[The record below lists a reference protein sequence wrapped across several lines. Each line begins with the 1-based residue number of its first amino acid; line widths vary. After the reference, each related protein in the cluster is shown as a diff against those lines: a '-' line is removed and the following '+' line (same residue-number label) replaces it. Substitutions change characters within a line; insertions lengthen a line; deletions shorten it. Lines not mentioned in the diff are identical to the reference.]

1 MKPGTD
7 APEFELADQNGEP
20 WSLRSHLA
28 EGAVVLFFYPAA
40 FTTGCTKE
48 ACYFRDITAEFRAAG
63 AAIVG
68 ISRDDVATQKRFD
81 DEYGLGYPVLSDE
94 EGKVAAAYGLK
105 RRIPGL
111 PAKRVTFVVASD
123 GRVVEEIAS
132 ELNMN
137 VHADRALAALANLG

>member
-1 MKPGTD
+1 MKPGSV
-7 APEFELADQNGEP
+7 APEFELTDQDGKP
-20 WSLRSHLA
+20 WSLSATLA
-28 EGAVVLFFYPAA
+28 DGPVVLFFYPAA

-48 ACYFRDITAEFRAAG
+48 ACYFRDITAEFKAAG
-63 AAIVG
+63 ATIVG

-94 EGKVAAAYGLK
+94 GGKVAAAYGIK

-111 PAKRVTFVVASD
+111 PAKRVTFVIAPD
-123 GRVVEEIAS
+123 GKVVEEIAS

-137 VHADRALAALANLG
+137 VHADKALTALANLG

>member
-1 MKPGTD
+1 MKPGST
-7 APEFELADQNGEP
+7 APEFELADQDGAP
-20 WSLRSHLA
+20 WSLRSHLT
-28 EGAVVLFFYPAA
+28 EGPVVLFFYPAA

-63 AAIVG
+63 ATIVG

-81 DEYGLGYPVLSDE
+81 DEYGLGYPVLSDQD
-94 EGKVAAAYGLK
+94 GAVAAAYGLK
-105 RRIPGL
+105 RRMPGL
-111 PAKRVTFVVASD
+111 PAKRVTFVVAPD

-137 VHADRALAALANLG
+137 VHADKALAALAALG